1 MTGYVREEKQG
12 RHPNSLPMPRR
23 QALKIRNLLVFT
35 GKTMSSL
42 RLWVSLTQ
50 RNKTPPKILV
60 QF

>member
-1 MTGYVREEKQG
+1 MRNPVMTGYVREEKQG

-42 RLWVSLTQ
+42 RL
-50 RNKTPPKILV
+50 
-60 QF
+60 